1 MYGQDDKF
9 AKKKVVGQLL
19 YYYYFLYP
27 RLLQVSPHT
36 HTELRQ
42 KLKKAEHKTAFCPET
57 NTSNCFARIFMMSQD
72 IIHIGNAKIHT
83 ICGTTLYIN
92 KGILSFFLKTVN
104 VAVPQFPY
112 KNDSILFTTRKRAH
126 TSFLCIG
133 NDG

>member
-1 MYGQDDKF
+1 MTSSRR
-9 AKKKVVGQLL
+9 KKSWVNC
-19 YYYYFLYP
+19 YIITIFYTP

-92 KGILSFFLKTVN
+92 KGILSFFFKN
-104 VAVPQFPY
+104 GKCRSSAV
-112 KNDSILFTTRKRAH
+112 SL
-126 TSFLCIG
+126 
-133 NDG
+133 